1 MRDVETELGLQ
12 FNNYDELHRWSVE
25 HPEQFWQLLWDHLQ
39 IVSSRNCD
47 RVVTDADQFPAARW
61 FSGARLNFA
70 ENLLRNRSNK
80 TALVSRLE
88 DGSRRVM
95 SYAQL
100 YEQVAQLAAALRR
113 AGVASG
119 DRVAGFIPNV
129 PEAVVA
135 MLACS
140 SIGAIWS
147 SCSPDFGINL
157 SLIHI

>member
-1 MRDVETELGLQ
+1 M
-12 FNNYDELHRWSVE
+12 
-25 HPEQFWQLLWDHLQ
+25 
-39 IVSSRNCD
+39 
-47 RVVTDADQFPAARW
+47 
-61 FSGARLNFA
+61 
-70 ENLLRNRSNK
+70 RNRSNK
-80 TALVSRLE
+80 TALVARLE

-113 AGVASG
+113 AGVVSG

-147 SCSPDFGINL
+147 SCSPDFGINGVIDRFGQIEPKVL
-157 SLIHI
+157 FACNGYYYNGKTFDSSQRVSEICRQIPSIQQRVIVPIIDIDKDIPDSQKYERFFAH

>member
-1 MRDVETELGLQ
+1 M
-12 FNNYDELHRWSVE
+12 
-25 HPEQFWQLLWDHLQ
+25 
-39 IVSSRNCD
+39 
-47 RVVTDADQFPAARW
+47 
-61 FSGARLNFA
+61 NFA

-80 TALVSRLE
+80 TALVARLE

-113 AGVASG
+113 AGVVNG

-147 SCSPDFGINL
+147 SCSPDFGINGVIDRFGQIEPKVLFACNGYITMARFRFITTSERFVDRSRRFNNGLLCRL
-157 SLIHI
+157 SI